1 MRAKY
6 NLQARRR
13 YSHPVADRNLVRSDQ
28 TVVLLRQVARDKY
41 PLPLRKLRLRD
52 PAGALL
58 LTNQFS
64 LEATAIGQL
73 YRDRWRIEIFF
84 RWIKQHLRIKAFYG
98 RSPNAVLVQVW
109 IAVGVYVLIA
119 ILKKRLAYQPPVRS
133 STDSW
138 HHIVRENPA
147 GMRRSPTSCSER
159 IRRCSASLKLRDR
172 YSSSAAWR
180 RAASSDTRRA
190 RSAW

>member
-1 MRAKY
+1 
-6 NLQARRR
+6 
-13 YSHPVADRNLVRSDQ
+13 V
-28 TVVLLRQVARDKY
+28 
-41 PLPLRKLRLRD
+41 
-52 PAGALL
+52 L

-98 RSPNAVLVQVW
+98 RTPNAVLVQVW
-109 IAVGVYVLIA
+109 IAVSVYVLIA
-119 ILKKRLAYQPPVRS
+119 ILKNAPWPTSQPVRS

-147 GMRRSPTSCSER
+147 GMRPAARKLPKRRER
-159 IRRCSASLKLRDR
+159 T
-172 YSSSAAWR
+172 W
-180 RAASSDTRRA
+180 
-190 RSAW
+190 